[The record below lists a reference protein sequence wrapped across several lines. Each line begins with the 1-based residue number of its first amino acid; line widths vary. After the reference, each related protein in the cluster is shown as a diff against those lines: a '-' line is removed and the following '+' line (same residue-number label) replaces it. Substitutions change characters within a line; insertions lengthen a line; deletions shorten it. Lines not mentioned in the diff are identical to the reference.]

1 MPGIY
6 VYADKVEEAADLI
19 GLAAQSGK
27 EVCCITLDSNQANEL
42 KQYGPSRIIILNG
55 NSPLPE
61 NYAKSIAELIKNE
74 EGELFLLAS
83 TVRGRELAAK
93 TAGYL
98 DCGMVSDTESLVFE
112 DEGIISSRLIY
123 GGSVVQKEIIRQLA
137 VVTVPAGNLEAVKKE
152 NAQVSVVS
160 LEVQADPRV
169 RLIETLAV
177 KKDKIDLAAAEKV
190 VCVGM
195 GLDKQE
201 DIKMAEEL
209 AQVLGAQIA
218 CTRGIAEERQWLPV
232 ESYIGISGAK
242 IKPSL
247 YISMG
252 VSGQVQHVV
261 GIRDSK
267 IIAAV
272 DSNEKAPIVRAADY
286 SIIGDMYEI
295 IPLLIEE
302 LKKA

>member
-1 MPGIY
+1 M
-6 VYADKVEEAADLI
+6 
-19 GLAAQSGK
+19 
-27 EVCCITLDSNQANEL
+27 
-42 KQYGPSRIIILNG
+42 
-55 NSPLPE
+55 
-61 NYAKSIAELIKNE
+61 
-74 EGELFLLAS
+74 
-83 TVRGRELAAK
+83 
-93 TAGYL
+93 
-98 DCGMVSDTESLVFE
+98 
-112 DEGIISSRLIY
+112 
-123 GGSVVQKEIIRQLA
+123 
-137 VVTVPAGNLEAVKKE
+137 
-152 NAQVSVVS
+152 
-160 LEVQADPRV
+160 QADPRV
-169 RLIETLAV
+169 RLIETLPV
-177 KKDKIDLAAAEKV
+177 KRDKIDLASAEKV

-201 DIKMAEEL
+201 DMKMAEEL
-209 AQVLGAQIA
+209 AQLLGAEIA

-267 IIAAV
+267 IIVAV
-272 DSNEKAPIVRAADY
+272 DSNEKAPIIKAADY

>member
-6 VYADKVEEAADLI
+6 VYSDKMKQAAALI

-27 EVCCITLDSNQANEL
+27 EVCCISLDSNQAQEL
-42 KQYGPSRIIILNG
+42 KQYGPDRIIILNG

-61 NYAKSIAELIKNE
+61 NYAGSIAELIKKE
-74 EGELFLLAS
+74 QGELFLVAS

-98 DCGMVSDTESLVFE
+98 DCGMVSDAESLVFE
-112 DEGIISSRLIY
+112 DERIISSRLMY
-123 GGSVVQKEIIRQLA
+123 GGSVVQKAVISQLA
-137 VVTVPAGNLEAVKKE
+137 VVTVPAGNLEAVPKE

-201 DIKMAEEL
+201 DMKMVEEL
-209 AQVLGAQIA
+209 AQVLGAEIA

-272 DSNEKAPIVRAADY
+272 DSNEKAPIFRAADY

-302 LKKA
+302 LKNA